1 MFFLL
6 SAPFSGV
13 RKMAGAGS
21 EVLESLTRRN
31 GVKVASASSIEECCL
46 AAGEV
51 VGYDSVLSASRM
63 NNAIVMI
70 MSSVEKANE
79 LVERVLVIND
89 AFTVVLPLSMP
100 SKRVTLSNVP
110 PFVKDEFLVNM
121 LSRYGKLVSPIKK
134 IPLGNVNPLLKHVVS
149 FRRYAYMV
157 LKDSPNAELEV
168 SFNFRMDDF
177 DYLIYATTDKMRCFG
192 CSRVGHLVRTCP
204 DKREKDEVR
213 PQTSVVALVEKEGSR
228 ANVNVSEGAEK
239 EPDVAVDKRVAETSL
254 SGSEEPMEEIA
265 ILLEGKMQNS
275 SRPTEG
281 DIKSS
286 EVVSDVSLTEKVDSQ
301 SFKVPLKRKM
311 KGDGNLKMVKKAGTN
326 ELSNGEED
334 ESEEDSSDSSS
345 VYSQSDYHIRVMMFK
360 TLNIF

>member
-110 PFVKDEFLVNM
+110 PFVKDELT
-121 LSRYGKLVSPIKK
+121 SKHAVSVWK
-134 IPLGNVNPLLKHVVS
+134 VS
-149 FRRYAYMV
+149 F
-157 LKDSPNAELEV
+157 
-168 SFNFRMDDF
+168 
-177 DYLIYATTDKMRCFG
+177 
-192 CSRVGHLVRTCP
+192 
-204 DKREKDEVR
+204 
-213 PQTSVVALVEKEGSR
+213 
-228 ANVNVSEGAEK
+228 
-239 EPDVAVDKRVAETSL
+239 
-254 SGSEEPMEEIA
+254 
-265 ILLEGKMQNS
+265 
-275 SRPTEG
+275 
-281 DIKSS
+281 
-286 EVVSDVSLTEKVDSQ
+286 
-301 SFKVPLKRKM
+301 
-311 KGDGNLKMVKKAGTN
+311 TN
-326 ELSNGEED
+326 
-334 ESEEDSSDSSS
+334 
-345 VYSQSDYHIRVMMFK
+345 
-360 TLNIF
+360 